1 MEDEK
6 IGGSEALALCIK
18 NTESRVL
25 KQSMSCKA
33 LCGDESGKVCEKG
46 CMALLKRRSDQSIPL
61 GMQSFPAQT
70 IGNQTV
76 DIVVINDG
84 NALITIMMS
93 LENDLEIQSERIAS
107 CGLTKRESEI
117 SALVLRGK
125 TNREIAR
132 TLHIALSTVKKH
144 LYSIYQ
150 KIPDHEITKRRSKDS
165 LNRNSEES

>member
-1 MEDEK
+1 MDDEK

-18 NTESRVL
+18 NSESRVL

-33 LCGDESGKVCEKG
+33 LCGDESGKICKKG
-46 CMALLKRRSDQSIPL
+46 CMSLLKRRSDQSIPL

-70 IGNQTV
+70 IDNQTV

>member
-1 MEDEK
+1 MEDEA
-6 IGGSEALALCIK
+6 IGASEALALCIK
-18 NTESRVL
+18 SPEAKVL
-25 KQSMSCKA
+25 KQSASCKM
-33 LCGDESGKVCEKG
+33 LCGDESGRICDKG

-61 GMQSFPAQT
+61 GMQSFPAQS

-84 NALITIMMS
+84 SALITIMMS
-93 LENDLEIQSERIAS
+93 LENDLEIQSKRIES
-107 CGLTKRESEI
+107 CGLTRRESEI

-125 TNREIAR
+125 TNREIAK

-165 LNRNSEES
+165 LHRSSEES